1 MSMDELSYVGSAPR
15 VRRRTKMRAK
25 TRTKGASAAFVMVCA
40 AFFILLALLLY
51 RETEVTV
58 LTKEI
63 AELEERREET
73 LAKRDAV
80 LRELSP
86 YMTQNR
92 VEKIARDALEMDYPT
107 AKQTMRVAV
116 EGGAPALHE
125 EEKTEETQENVIARI
140 LALLFDGRD
149 KV

>member
-1 MSMDELSYVGSAPR
+1 MSTNEMPYVGSAPK
-15 VRRRTKMRAK
+15 VRRRTKTRVK
-25 TRTKGASAAFVMVCA
+25 TRTKGVSAAFVMVCMV
-40 AFFILLALLLY
+40 FFILLALLLY
-51 RETEVTV
+51 RETEVAV

-86 YMTQNR
+86 YMTQDR
-92 VEKIARDALEMDYPT
+92 VEKIARDALKMDYPT
-107 AKQTMRVAV
+107 AKQTVRVAV
-116 EGGAPALHE
+116 EGGAAALHE
-125 EEKTEETQENVIARI
+125 EEKVEERQENVIARI

>member
-1 MSMDELSYVGSAPR
+1 MSTNEISYVGNVPK
-15 VRRRTKMRAK
+15 VRRRTKTRVK
-25 TRTKGASAAFVMVCA
+25 TRTKGVSAVFVMVCA

-86 YMTQNR
+86 YMTQDR
-92 VEKIARDALEMDYPT
+92 VEKIARDTLKMDYPT
-107 AKQTMRVAV
+107 AKQTVRVAV
-116 EGGAPALHE
+116 EGGAPAVHE
-125 EEKTEETQENVIARI
+125 EEKPEEPKENVIARI
-140 LALLFDGRD
+140 LAFLFDGRD

>member
-1 MSMDELSYVGSAPR
+1 MLTNEISYVGSVPK
-15 VRRRTKMRAK
+15 VRRRTKTRAK
-25 TRTKGASAAFVMVCA
+25 IRIKEVISAFVMPCVV
-40 AFFILLALLLY
+40 FIILFALFLY
-51 RETEVTV
+51 RESKVTV
-58 LTKEI
+58 LTEEI

-86 YMTQNR
+86 YMTQDR
-92 VEKIARDALEMDYPT
+92 VEKIARDALKMDYPT
-107 AKQTMRVAV
+107 AKQTVRVAV
-116 EGGAPALHE
+116 EGGAPALAE
-125 EEKTEETQENVIARI
+125 EENAEETQENVIARI